1 MALIAICAATLATLA
16 VGDLLPLEAA
26 RLVTVAG
33 VSALGAA
40 LAWRKPAWRLL
51 ALATCAAALGAARA
65 SSVAADGAGP
75 PAMIG
80 SLAAPLADVRAAM
93 ESGVRRYLPEPQAS
107 LALGVLLGG
116 SGHLDATMRLDLQRS
131 GLAHL
136 VAIDGL
142 KQVVVAAALGGL
154 SARLIGPSLGALPTL
169 AGIAGYTLLTGGHPS
184 AVRAG
189 LMVGLATLAS
199 LTGRLAD
206 PLTSLLLAVTLIATA
221 HPRVLLDV
229 GLQLSLSATLG
240 IVLLWPRLRRRL
252 HRLPRCIVEPVGL
265 TLAVTLATLPVM
277 LSTFQVVSL
286 VSPVA
291 HIVALPLLSAVLI
304 TTALLAAASP
314 LAPLGVMAGWLAW
327 LPTTLLVLA
336 RRGGLDRATGA
347 PGGARPGGGAAGL
360 GSLRLARTARGAASS
375 VAPPRCAVPLGR
387 AGRVHRHAAGR
398 ACRAGAGQ
406 ARRSAARRAAGA
418 CPRRGRL
425 HSRPDG
431 AHGPGGKGADRAAV
445 TGRRGGRA
453 PGGLGAQARRGGAA
467 RLELR
472 AGARAGSGALPSR

>member
-1 MALIAICAATLATLA
+1 MTLIAICVAALAGLA
-16 VGDLLPLEAA
+16 VGDLLPLDAA
-26 RLVTVAG
+26 RLLTAAG

-51 ALATCAAALGAARA
+51 ALATCAAAVGAARA

-75 PAMIG
+75 TAMIG
-80 SLAAPLADVRAAM
+80 SLAAPLAEVRTAM

-142 KQVVVAAALGGL
+142 KQVLVAAALGVL

-169 AGIAGYTLLTGGHPS
+169 VGIAGYTLLTGAHPS

-206 PLTSLLLAVTLIATA
+206 SLTSLLLAVTLMATMQ
-221 HPRVLLDV
+221 PRVLLDV

-252 HRLPRCIVEPVGL
+252 HRLPRCIAEPVGL

-277 LSTFQVVSL
+277 LSTFQVV
-286 VSPVA
+286 
-291 HIVALPLLSAVLI
+291 
-304 TTALLAAASP
+304 
-314 LAPLGVMAGWLAW
+314 
-327 LPTTLLVLA
+327 
-336 RRGGLDRATGA
+336 
-347 PGGARPGGGAAGL
+347 
-360 GSLRLARTARGAASS
+360 
-375 VAPPRCAVPLGR
+375 
-387 AGRVHRHAAGR
+387 
-398 ACRAGAGQ
+398 
-406 ARRSAARRAAGA
+406 
-418 CPRRGRL
+418 
-425 HSRPDG
+425 
-431 AHGPGGKGADRAAV
+431 
-445 TGRRGGRA
+445 
-453 PGGLGAQARRGGAA
+453 
-467 RLELR
+467 
-472 AGARAGSGALPSR
+472 